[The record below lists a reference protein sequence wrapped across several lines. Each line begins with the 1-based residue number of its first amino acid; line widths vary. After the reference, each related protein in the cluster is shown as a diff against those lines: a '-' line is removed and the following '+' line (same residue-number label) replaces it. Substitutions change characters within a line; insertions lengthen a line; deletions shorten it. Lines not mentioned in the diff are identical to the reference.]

1 MDKVIVSICFVLS
14 ADGDDGDDDGDVD
27 DDVDDDDDGDDDDD
41 DDDDDDTNKNDIG
54 LKFSLMLEGQL
65 DA

>member
-1 MDKVIVSICFVLS
+1 MNRSDVPLLYLLVLWSLYGICFVLS
-14 ADGDDGDDDGDVD
+14 AY
-27 DDVDDDDDGDDDDD
+27 GDDDDD
-41 DDDDDDTNKNDIG
+41 DDNNKNDIG

>member
-1 MDKVIVSICFVLS
+1 MDMVIAYTCFVLS
-14 ADGDDGDDDGDVD
+14 DEYD
-27 DDVDDDDDGDDDDD
+27 DDV
-41 DDDDDDTNKNDIG
+41 TNKNDIG

>member
-1 MDKVIVSICFVLS
+1 MDVVITYTCFVLS
-14 ADGDDGDDDGDVD
+14 DG
-27 DDVDDDDDGDDDDD
+27 
-41 DDDDDDTNKNDIG
+41 DDDDTNKNDTG

>member
-1 MDKVIVSICFVLS
+1 MIASVCFVLS
-14 ADGDDGDDDGDVD
+14 AY
-27 DDVDDDDDGDDDDD
+27 DD

>member
-1 MDKVIVSICFVLS
+1 MDKVIASVCFVLS
-14 ADGDDGDDDGDVD
+14 AY
-27 DDVDDDDDGDDDDD
+27 DDDDD